1 MDILKIE
8 DGIKMTSLQLAELTE
23 KEHKNVLADIRDEMQ
38 KLENEGGFNEL
49 IFQLVDYLDAKGE
62 KRPMY
67 SFGREGAMQIA
78 MRYSAIIRRK
88 VILKLEEMEKAWNTP
103 ALVMARALQIAN
115 KELEEHKAKVLEY
128 KPKAE
133 YFDAL
138 VERNLLTNFRDT
150 AKELKVRPSDFINW
164 LLEKKFVYRDIQG
177 KIKPHAKYT
186 PKLFELKDW
195 ASSNKAGNQTLIT
208 PTGKETFR
216 LMLSTAKIAQ

>member
-38 KLENEGGFNEL
+38 KLENEGEFNEL

-128 KPKAE
+128 K
-133 YFDAL
+133 L
-138 VERNLLTNFRDT
+138 HIL
-150 AKELKVRPSDFINW
+150 
-164 LLEKKFVYRDIQG
+164 
-177 KIKPHAKYT
+177 
-186 PKLFELKDW
+186 
-195 ASSNKAGNQTLIT
+195 
-208 PTGKETFR
+208 R
-216 LMLSTAKIAQ
+216 LP